1 MPSVKPNSKVAR
13 PRASDSEKDTPLL
26 NARQL
31 QRHLEA
37 LTRGDGATQRE
48 AIRQLKQHD
57 SQEWADVP
65 VKLVRPLVSAL
76 QRQLGNGRHDGQ
88 SGALPGIRQEVA
100 TVLGRIGPGAESAVP
115 ELTAL
120 LAPGTA
126 DAVREAAAKAL
137 GAMGRAARPA
147 VPALLGVLT
156 PECRVNLAGYVA
168 WALGE
173 IGCADAHVSAALRN
187 LWSLAIRCETS
198 RFQVATALC
207 KLRISAPALLE
218 TLTGTLSG
226 HSKIAARQSATEA
239 LSWCGSEE
247 IGVVPALIVAMYD
260 EDETTKRIAESG
272 LERMRLT
279 KAKAVQLCCLQLGAC
294 HLAEA
299 ALRKSG
305 DLSLE
310 PLMAALRHKNPTTRE
325 KAAQTLGAL
334 REAAA
339 PAAEPLVTALKDK
352 DRGVRLS
359 AAKALW
365 NITKQPDRVVP
376 VLVNFLKGDG
386 LPPIDAGE
394 LRRTF
399 IQTVIEALC
408 RIGPVANR
416 AIPALKS
423 MMKDNNRL
431 IRESAQRALVVISAA

>member
-1 MPSVKPNSKVAR
+1 MPSVKPSSKAER
-13 PRASDSEKDTPLL
+13 PKANDPEREVPVL
-26 NARQL
+26 NPRQL
-31 QRHLEA
+31 QRHLDA

-48 AIRQLKQHD
+48 AIRQLKQHE
-57 SQEWADVP
+57 SREWADVP
-65 VKLVRPLVSAL
+65 VKLVRPIVSAL
-76 QRQLGNGRHDGQ
+76 QRQLGNGKHDAS
-88 SGALPGIRQEVA
+88 SGALPGFRQEVA
-100 TVLGRIGPGAESAVP
+100 TVLGRIGRGAESAVP
-115 ELTAL
+115 ELSAL

-147 VPALLGVLT
+147 VSDLLGVLT
-156 PECRVNLAGYVA
+156 PECRVNLAGNVA

-173 IGCADAHVSAALRN
+173 IGCADAQVSAALRN

-207 KLRISAPALLE
+207 KLRIQAPALME
-218 TLTGTLSG
+218 TLTGTLAG
-226 HSKIAARQSATEA
+226 HAKIAARQAATEA
-239 LSWCGSEE
+239 LSWCGPDDV
-247 IGVVPALIVAMYD
+247 GVVPALVVALHD
-260 EDETTKRIAESG
+260 EDEATRQIAEAG
-272 LERMRLT
+272 LARMRLT
-279 KAKAVQLCCLQLGAC
+279 KPKAVQICCNQLGEC
-294 HLAEA
+294 LIAEA

-305 DLSLE
+305 DLSLA
-310 PLMAALRHKNPTTRE
+310 PLMAALRHKNPITRE

-376 VLVNFLKGDG
+376 VLINFLKGDG

-399 IQTVIEALC
+399 VQTVIEALC